1 MNSAKIKPL
10 PPKAPFDT
18 YAADIIEKEKDSVEI
33 RGVVQNE
40 SHKEIGHIFMEIPED
55 YRLSSYDYDLPEDRI
70 AQEPAERRDG
80 SRLLVLNR
88 EDRSLTPTR
97 FTDLIDFLP
106 KDCLLVAN
114 NSRVI
119 PARVFGHK
127 PTGGQVEFLL
137 LTPLPLMQP
146 VEKGGWFTAEAEGLL
161 RASKGPKRGTTVSF
175 SDDFHLTAVEA
186 GEFGRWKVELRWKG
200 DLKALF
206 DALGHLPLPPYIKR
220 PDGKADRERYQ
231 TTYSD
236 TSRTGSVAA
245 PTAGLHFT
253 PELRERIRARGVEWA
268 EVTLYVGYGT
278 FSPVRCPDIRDHRMH
293 AEYIEVSNAT
303 AEAVRRAKAEGR
315 PVIAVG
321 TTSAR
326 TLEGMLREAG
336 SIRPFH
342 GETDIFISP
351 GYTFG
356 VVDGILTNFHLPESS
371 LIIMIS
377 ALAGRKTILD
387 AYAFALE
394 NNFRFFSYG
403 DAMLIL

>member
-1 MNSAKIKPL
+1 
-10 PPKAPFDT
+10 
-18 YAADIIEKEKDSVEI
+18 
-33 RGVVQNE
+33 
-40 SHKEIGHIFMEIPED
+40 MEIPED

-70 AQEPAERRDG
+70 AQEPAVHRDG
-80 SRLLVLNR
+80 SKLLVLDR
-88 EDRSLTPTR
+88 ADRSLTPAR
-97 FTDLIDFLP
+97 FTDLLDYLP
-106 KDCLLVAN
+106 DDCLLVAN

-119 PARVFGHK
+119 PARIFGRK

-137 LTPLPLMQP
+137 LTPLPLLEP
-146 VEKGGWFTAEAEGLL
+146 REEGGWLTAHAEGLL
-161 RASKGPKRGTTVSF
+161 RASKGPKPGTSVTF
-175 SDDFHLTAVEA
+175 ADDFSLTAEEA
-186 GEFGRWKVELRWKG
+186 GEFGRWQVTLRWKG
-200 DLKALF
+200 DLTGLF
-206 DALGHLPLPPYIKR
+206 NTHGHLPLPPYIKR
-220 PDGKADRERYQ
+220 PDGEADRERYQ
-231 TTYSD
+231 TTYSN
-236 TSRTGSVAA
+236 TAKTGSVAA

-253 PELRERIRARGVEWA
+253 PELRERIRAKGIEWA

-293 AEYIEVSNAT
+293 AEYIEVSAET
-303 AEAVRRAKAEGR
+303 AEAIRRAKAEGR

-326 TLEGMLREAG
+326 TLEGMVREAG
-336 SIRPFH
+336 SIRQFR

-351 GYTFG
+351 GYTFQ

-377 ALAGRKTILD
+377 ALAGRKTILE

-394 NNFRFFSYG
+394 NHFRFFSYG

>member
-1 MNSAKIKPL
+1 
-10 PPKAPFDT
+10 
-18 YAADIIEKEKDSVEI
+18 
-33 RGVVQNE
+33 
-40 SHKEIGHIFMEIPED
+40 MEIPED

-106 KDCLLVAN
+106 EDCLLVAN

-146 VEKGGWFTAEAEGLL
+146 VEKGDWFTAEAEGLL

-175 SDDFHLTAVEA
+175 SDDFHLTAVKA

-253 PELRERIRARGVEWA
+253 PELRERIRARGIEWA

-293 AEYIEVSNAT
+293 AEYIEVSDAT